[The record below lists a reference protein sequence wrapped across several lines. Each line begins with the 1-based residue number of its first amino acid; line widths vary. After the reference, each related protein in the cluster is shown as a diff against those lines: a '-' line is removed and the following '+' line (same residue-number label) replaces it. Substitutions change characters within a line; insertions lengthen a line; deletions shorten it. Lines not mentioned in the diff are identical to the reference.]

1 MSDNTIKGLLF
12 AAAFFA
18 AMMVVGWLIRRME
31 LRNPKPLTR
40 TQRRNLEL
48 MSQDMKA
55 NRERG
60 DQ

>member
-1 MSDNTIKGLLF
+1 MDNNHFYGVLF
-12 AAAFFA
+12 AIAFFA
-18 AMMVVGWLIRRME
+18 AMLLVGWLIRRME

-55 NRERG
+55 TRDAG